1 MMYAV
6 QYIMIVAAVVLMT
19 YVLGKYGKGEFDWED
34 LIFWEGL
41 LLVVL
46 VIAVFPLEIAI
57 EIKKFLG
64 LGRGLDAL
72 FVVAIGIA
80 YLMIFRIYLAVDRT
94 EREITELTR
103 KIAIEFEEI
112 NDMLKRLK
120 RIEKSGES
128 EKKS

>member
-1 MMYAV
+1 MYAV
-6 QYIMIVAAVVLMT
+6 QYILIVAAVLLMI
-19 YVLGKYGKGEFDWED
+19 YILGKYGKGEFEWKD

-46 VIAVFPLEIAI
+46 VIAVFPIEIAI
-57 EIKKFLG
+57 EIKRLLG

-72 FVVAIGIA
+72 FVVAIGLA
-80 YLMIFRIYLAVDRT
+80 YLMIFRMYLVIDRT

-112 NDMLKRLK
+112 NESLR
-120 RIEKSGES
+120 RIEKSKKES
-128 EKKS
+128 